1 MSFDL
6 YRDRK
11 RDAETVRGRTF
22 MIELSDGDMVDFS
35 RLAKEHGTTPTEI
48 LQGFICDLING
59 TYTRGSDERDYAY
72 KYFNRCLYGYGD
84 RTSFL
89 VWLLKGWTLDAVSD
103 FLEEPDGQEIKDL
116 YTEYA
121 EDQERQREPAQDMQ
135 EGIEEVRAYLQE
147 LKTITAK
154 G

>member
-1 MSFDL
+1 MGFSTFEE
-6 YRDRK
+6 RK
-11 RDAETVRGRTF
+11 KDAATIRPRMF
-22 MIELSDGDMVDFS
+22 MLDLSDGDMAQFT
-35 RLAKEHGTTPTEI
+35 RLAEEYGTTPAEI

-72 KYFNRCLYGYGD
+72 QYFDRCLYGYGD
-84 RTSFL
+84 RISFL
-89 VWLLKGWTLDAVSD
+89 AWLLKGWTLDAVSD

-135 EGIEEVRAYLQE
+135 EGIAEVRAYLQE
-147 LKTITAK
+147 LKTITVK
-154 G
+154 